1 VSLIFRIILPAIA
14 LLFVV
19 TCASAQ
25 STTHFVTGSIT
36 EKSLVEMQL
45 VQVINNTSKRIAEY
59 SISPHN
65 RDFAFAITGDTGA
78 TYRLQVNLM
87 KQEGRHPKLFKA
99 FTLPLILNSAQNY
112 TLNITPSK
120 LNETKN
126 AGWQLKEQ
134 RTASTVALISGKI
147 LSLAVRSGMPIS
159 LHKVENG
166 ELIVHSTVQTT
177 NNGEFEISCPVKKEG
192 FYYLTTVRWKMR
204 VYLKPA
210 DRLQVNVD
218 SKSGK
223 LVSLNGSAENEV
235 LYQWQQLVSSI
246 TDYGYN
252 LNIVNTD
259 SVEMDNYIH
268 SYKNLQPSIADFLNK
283 TDKSNPQFVKALA
296 NAIEVDRQLAP
307 IYFLFYKSQKKVK
320 GWRPTPKDFNDVPAF
335 YQQFIQ
341 PGKFSDASILDIGEA
356 RQFMNLYAKLNMAL
370 FVSESNIKLSEA
382 ERLKRMMNTISNDT
396 LKSLFFNDQM
406 GQIEINNLSEFR
418 ETFEPFQKYAKLS
431 PAKETYY
438 SIYKGFAGDTVYIGK
453 SSYDF
458 SLPDTSGNVVS
469 MKDFKGKVVFVDVW
483 ATWCGPCKAQF
494 PFLRDIQEEYS
505 GNKGIVF
512 VGISLDKVDLKQKWK
527 DMIKKEGLGG
537 VQLLDDFG
545 KTFGRKYEV
554 SAIPRFML
562 IDKHGRWIEIR
573 CPRPESKDDLKRYL
587 DKALA
592 E

>member
-1 VSLIFRIILPAIA
+1 
-14 LLFVV
+14 VV

-25 STTHFVTGSIT
+25 STTHFVTGTIT

-45 VQVINNTSKRIAEY
+45 VQDINNTSKRIAEY
-59 SISPHN
+59 SLSPRN
-65 RDFAFAITGDTGA
+65 RDFAFAIPGDTGA

-87 KQEGRHPKLFKA
+87 KLEGRHPKLFKA
-99 FTLPLILNSAQNY
+99 YTLPLQLNPAQNY

-120 LNETKN
+120 LSETKKT
-126 AGWQLKEQ
+126 GWQLD
-134 RTASTVALISGKI
+134 RNGAGSSAALVSGKI
-147 LSLAVRSGMPIS
+147 LNLFSTTGMQVSLQ
-159 LHKVENG
+159 KVADG
-166 ELIVHSTVQTT
+166 ELIVQSTVQT
-177 NNGEFEISCPVKKEG
+177 NNQGDFEITCPVIREG
-192 FYYLTTVRWKMR
+192 FYYLSTLRFR
-204 VYLKPA
+204 SRIYLKPA
-210 DRLQVNVD
+210 DRIQLVVD
-218 SKSGK
+218 NRTGNLSE
-223 LVSLNGSAENEV
+223 LEGSVENQR
-235 LYQWQQLVSSI
+235 LFQWQKLILPI
-246 TDYGYN
+246 TAYGYN
-252 LNIVNTD
+252 RQIVNTD
-259 SVEMDNYIH
+259 SVDMGDYIRRYE
-268 SYKNLQPSIADFLNK
+268 SLGPVMADFLSA
-283 TDKSNPQFVKALA
+283 TDKSNPQFVNGLR
-296 NAIEVDRQLAP
+296 NAVYVDRELAP
-307 IYFLFYKSQKKVK
+307 IYFLLYKSAKKVK
-320 GWRPTPKDFNDVPAF
+320 GYRPLPKDFNEVPPF

-341 PGKFSDASILDIGEA
+341 PGKFSDASILKIGEA
-356 RQFMNLYAKLNMAL
+356 RQFMNLYAKLNLAL
-370 FVSESNIKLSEA
+370 FVSESNRKLSEA
-382 ERLKRMMNTISNDT
+382 DRLMRMMNIISNDT

-418 ETFEPFQKYAKLS
+418 ETFEPFQKHAKLS

-438 SIYKGFAGDTVYIGK
+438 GIYKGFAGDTVYIGK
-453 SSYDF
+453 SSYNF

-494 PFLRDIQEEYS
+494 PFLKDIEEEYS
-505 GNKGIVF
+505 SNKDIVF
-512 VGISLDKVDLKQKWK
+512 VGISLDKVDLKRKWK

-562 IDKHGRWIEIR
+562 IDKQGRWIEIR